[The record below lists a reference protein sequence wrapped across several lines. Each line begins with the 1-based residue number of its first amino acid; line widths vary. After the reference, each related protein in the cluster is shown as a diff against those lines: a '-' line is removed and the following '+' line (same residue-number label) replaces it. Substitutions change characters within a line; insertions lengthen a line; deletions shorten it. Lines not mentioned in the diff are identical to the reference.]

1 MAVKITINFSDP
13 VDADAFVQHYVNV
26 HVPLVQGAART
37 AGVRVRPALTNFD
50 GSEPD
55 VFWSISMTFDDEAA
69 MHAAFESPEGKA
81 TMADMPNY
89 QAGSISRW
97 SARSSN
103 ARGHSSH
110 VRLTHSGLPSSGPFG
125 RWGATVADET

>member
-1 MAVKITINFSDP
+1 MPVKITINFSDP

-26 HVPLVQGAART
+26 HVPLVQALPGLRAFEYGR
-37 AGVRVRPALTNFD
+37 ALTNFD

-69 MHAAFESPEGKA
+69 MHAAFASTEGKA

-89 QAGSISRW
+89 PAGTMKSVVSE
-97 SARSSN
+97 
-103 ARGHSSH
+103 
-110 VRLTHSGLPSSGPFG
+110 VQ
-125 RWGATVADET
+125 